1 MAKKDTPMT
10 ESETREFV
18 RLVGTRELQFE
29 EAQNFLDAH
38 EDENGN
44 LSAKD
49 KRTYDRMQAEIKV
62 LTKQINDELNKP
74 IRAPV
79 FNAFSYNGVTG
90 SYEYGDPLGNNI
102 SYKQSGIVGNEYH
115 RNFIQAFRTNFK
127 DARNYL
133 REGELSDGGWLCPT
147 SFNDEIVTKLQEENV
162 LRQICRTIAT
172 ASTHR
177 VPFVATQPSANWI
190 GEGDEIEISSAS
202 FSTVTLEAHKLAACL
217 LATSELIQDSFYD
230 LENFLTDELGR
241 AFARAEEESFLNGD
255 GTNNQPLGLLPAL
268 AQSATSILQTTSTSI
283 SADDL
288 ITLTYSIDRPYRRSA
303 KFLMSDSTLAL
314 VRRIK
319 DADQRYIWE
328 PNYAGEEPPKILGYP
343 IYTSNYLPPATSGNT
358 CVLFGDFSFVTIAER
373 GNRQVRP
380 LREKFALSDKVAFLA
395 IERVDIG
402 LTDRHALRG
411 LKIR

>member
-1 MAKKDTPMT
+1 MNKIWDLCREKDY
-10 ESETREFV
+10 
-18 RLVGTRELQFE
+18 LVL
-29 EAQNFLDAH
+29 EASKFLDEHTA
-38 EDENGN
+38 EDGT

-49 KRTYDRMQAEIKV
+49 AAEYERMERQIQSVKDNIDRHERLQRSA
-62 LTKQINDELNKP
+62 
-74 IRAPV
+74 
-79 FNAFSYNGVTG
+79 SYNGGQSTRAILG
-90 SYEYGDPLGNNI
+90 QPCANPFSGDYSTHQRG
-102 SYKQSGIVGNEYH
+102 GIIGDEYH

-172 ASTHR
+172 ESTHR
-177 VPFVATQPSANWI
+177 VPFVATQPSANWV

-255 GTNNQPLGLLPAL
+255 GTNNQPLGLLPTL
-268 AQSATSILQTTSTSI
+268 AQSASSILQTTGAQI

-343 IYTSNYLPPATSGNT
+343 VYTSNYLPPAISGNT

-402 LTDRHALRG
+402 LTDHHALRG

>member
-1 MAKKDTPMT
+1 MT
-10 ESETREFV
+10 EKETLEFM
-18 RLVGTRELQFE
+18 RLVGTREQQFK
-29 EAQNFLDAH
+29 EAQNFLDTH
-38 EDENGN
+38 EDEAGN

-62 LTKQINDELNKP
+62 LTKRINDELDKP
-74 IRAPV
+74 LSKP
-79 FNAFSYNGVTG
+79 FFEPFCYNGATG
-90 SYEYGDPLGNNI
+90 TYEYGDPLGNNI
-102 SYKQSGIVGNEYH
+102 SYSQSGVAGNEYR

-133 REGELSDGGWLCPT
+133 REGELSDGGYLCPT

-162 LRQICRTIAT
+162 LRQICRVIAT
-172 ASTHR
+172 ESTHR

-217 LATSELIQDSFYD
+217 LATSELIQDSFYN

-255 GTNNQPLGLLPAL
+255 GTNNQPLGLLPTL

-328 PNYAGEEPPKILGYP
+328 PNYASAEPPKILGYP
-343 IYTSNYLPPATSGNT
+343 VYTSNYMPPATSGNT
-358 CVLFGDFSFVTIAER
+358 CVLFGDFSFVVISER

-411 LKIR
+411 LRIR

>member
-10 ESETREFV
+10 ESETREFF
-18 RLVGTRELQFE
+18 RLVGTRERQFE
-29 EAQNFLDAH
+29 DAQNFLDAH

-62 LTKQINDELNKP
+62 LTKQINDELAKP
-74 IRAPV
+74 INAPV
-79 FNAFSYNGVTG
+79 FDAFCYNGATG
-90 SYEYGDPLGNNI
+90 TYEYGDPHGNNI
-102 SYKQSGIVGNEYH
+102 SYRQSGVVGNEYH

-133 REGELSDGGWLCPT
+133 REGELADGGYLVPT
-147 SFNDEIVTKLQEENV
+147 SFNEEIISKLQAENV
-162 LRQICRTIAT
+162 LRQICRVIQTE
-172 ASTHR
+172 STHR
-177 VPFVATQPSANWI
+177 VPVVASQPAANWV

-202 FSTVTLEAHKLAACL
+202 FSTVTLEAHKLATCL
-217 LATSELIQDSFYD
+217 LVTSELIQDSFYD

-255 GTNNQPLGLLPAL
+255 GTNNQPLGLLPTL
-268 AQSATSILQTTSTSI
+268 AQSASSILQTTGAEI

-288 ITLTYSIDRPYRRSA
+288 ITLTYSVDRPYRRSA
-303 KFLMSDSTLAL
+303 KFLMSDSTLAH

-343 IYTSNYLPPATSGNT
+343 VYTSNYLPPATSGNT

-373 GNRQVRP
+373 GIRQVRP

-395 IERVDIG
+395 IERVDCA
-402 LTDRHALRG
+402 LTDRHALSG

>member
-1 MAKKDTPMT
+1 MSDKIWDLCREKDY
-10 ESETREFV
+10 
-18 RLVGTRELQFE
+18 LVF
-29 EAQNFLDAH
+29 EAQKFLDEHTAG
-38 EDENGN
+38 DGT

-49 KRTYDRMQAEIKV
+49 AAEYERMEQKIQNVKDNIERHVQLQRSA
-62 LTKQINDELNKP
+62 
-74 IRAPV
+74 
-79 FNAFSYNGVTG
+79 SYNGGQSTRAILG
-90 SYEYGDPLGNNI
+90 QPGANTFSGGYSTHQHGGIAGD
-102 SYKQSGIVGNEYH
+102 EYH
-115 RNFIQAFRTNFK
+115 RNFVQAFRTNFK

-133 REGELSDGGWLCPT
+133 REGELSDGGYLCPVG
-147 SFNDEIVTKLQEENV
+147 FNSEIVTKLQAENV
-162 LRQICRTIAT
+162 LRQICRTVAT
-172 ASTHR
+172 ESTHR
-177 VPFVATQPSANWI
+177 VPFVATQPSAYWI
-190 GEGDEIEISSAS
+190 AEGDEIQISSAS

-230 LENFLTDELGR
+230 LENFLIDELGR
-241 AFARAEEESFLNGD
+241 AFARAEEESFLTGD

-268 AQSATSILQTTSTSI
+268 AQSASSILQTAGAQI

-288 ITLTYSIDRPYRRSA
+288 VTLTYAIDRPYRRSA

-343 IYTSNYLPPATSGNT
+343 VYTSNYLPPATSGNT

>member
-10 ESETREFV
+10 EEETREFF
-18 RLVGTRELQFE
+18 RLVGIRERQFE
-29 EAQNFLDAH
+29 EAQNFLDTH

-62 LTKQINDELNKP
+62 LTKQINNELDRPAKKP
-74 IRAPV
+74 FLEP
-79 FNAFSYNGVTG
+79 FCYNGATG
-90 SYEYGDPLGNNI
+90 TFEYGDPFNNNI
-102 SYKQSGIVGNEYH
+102 SYQQSGVVGNEYR

-133 REGELSDGGWLCPT
+133 REGELSDGGYLCPT

-172 ASTHR
+172 ESTHR

-190 GEGDEIEISSAS
+190 GEGNEIEISSAS

-217 LATSELIQDSFYD
+217 LATSELIQDNFYN

-255 GTNNQPLGLLPAL
+255 GTNNQPLGLLPTL
-268 AQSATSILQTTSTSI
+268 AQSATSILQTSGTSI

-343 IYTSNYLPPATSGNT
+343 VYTSNYLPPATSGNT
-358 CVLFGDFSFVTIAER
+358 CVLFGDFNFVAIAER

>member
-1 MAKKDTPMT
+1 MSDKIWDLCREKDY
-10 ESETREFV
+10 
-18 RLVGTRELQFE
+18 LVFE
-29 EAQNFLDAH
+29 ASKFLDEHTAA
-38 EDENGN
+38 DGT

-49 KRTYDRMQAEIKV
+49 AAEYERMEWQIQNVKDNIDRHERLQRSASYGGGQS
-62 LTKQINDELNKP
+62 TRP
-74 IRAPV
+74 ILVQPGANP
-79 FNAFSYNGVTG
+79 FS
-90 SYEYGDPLGNNI
+90 GDYSI
-102 SYKQSGIVGNEYH
+102 RQSGGIIGDEYH
-115 RNFIQAFRTNFK
+115 RNFIQAFRENFK

-162 LRQICRTIAT
+162 LRQISKVITT
-172 ASTHR
+172 ESTHR
-177 VPFVATQPSANWI
+177 VPFVATQPSANWV

-202 FSTVTLEAHKLAACL
+202 FSTVTLEAHKLATCL
-217 LATSELIQDSFYD
+217 LVTSELIQDSFYD

-255 GTNNQPLGLLPAL
+255 GTNNQPLGLLPTL
-268 AQSATSILQTTSTSI
+268 AQSATSILQTTGGQIT
-283 SADDL
+283 ADDL
-288 ITLTYSIDRPYRRSA
+288 ITLTYSVDRPYRRSA
-303 KFLMSDSTLAL
+303 KFLMSDSPLAH

-343 IYTSNYLPPATSGNT
+343 VHTSNFMPPATSGNI
-358 CVLFGDFSFVTIAER
+358 CVIFGDFSAVTIAER

-380 LREKFALSDKVAFLA
+380 LREKFALSDKVAFLSL
-395 IERVDIG
+395 ERVDCA

-411 LKIR
+411 LKIRQG

>member
-1 MAKKDTPMT
+1 MSDKIWELCREKDYLVQAA
-10 ESETREFV
+10 SE
-18 RLVGTRELQFE
+18 
-29 EAQNFLDAH
+29 FLDEHTAG
-38 EDENGN
+38 DGT

-49 KRTYDRMQAEIKV
+49 AAEYERMERQIQNVKDNIERHTRLQLSASYDGGQRS
-62 LTKQINDELNKP
+62 
-74 IRAPV
+74 RAILGQPGA
-79 FNAFSYNGVTG
+79 NPFS
-90 SYEYGDPLGNNI
+90 NNI
-102 SYKQSGIVGNEYH
+102 SYKQSGVVSDEYG

-133 REGELSDGGWLCPT
+133 REGELSDGGYLVPQ

-162 LRQICRTIAT
+162 LRQICKTIT
-172 ASTHR
+172 TESTHR
-177 VPFVATQPSANWI
+177 VPVVATQPSANWI

-202 FSTVTLEAHKLAACL
+202 FSTVTLEAHKLATCL

-230 LENFLTDELGR
+230 LENFLTNELGR
-241 AFARAEEESFLNGD
+241 AFSRAEEESFLNGD
-255 GTNNQPLGLLPAL
+255 GMNNQPLGLLPTL
-268 AQSATSILQTTSTSI
+268 AQSASSILQTTSSQI

-328 PNYAGEEPPKILGYP
+328 PNYASAEPPTICGYP
-343 IYTSNYLPPATSGNT
+343 VFTSNYLPPPTSGNT
-358 CVLFGDFSFVTIAER
+358 CVLFGDFNFVTIAER
-373 GNRQVRP
+373 GIRQVRP

-395 IERVDIG
+395 IERVDCA
-402 LTDRHALRG
+402 LTDRHAIRG

>member
-1 MAKKDTPMT
+1 MSDKIWDLCREKDY
-10 ESETREFV
+10 
-18 RLVGTRELQFE
+18 LVFE
-29 EAQNFLDAH
+29 ASKFLDEHTAA
-38 EDENGN
+38 DGT

-49 KRTYDRMQAEIKV
+49 AAEYERMERQIQNVKDNIDRHERLQRSASYGGGQS
-62 LTKQINDELNKP
+62 TRP
-74 IRAPV
+74 ILVQPGANP
-79 FNAFSYNGVTG
+79 FS
-90 SYEYGDPLGNNI
+90 GDYSI
-102 SYKQSGIVGNEYH
+102 RQSGGIIGDEYH
-115 RNFIQAFRTNFK
+115 RNFIQAFRENFK

-162 LRQICRTIAT
+162 LRQISKVITT
-172 ASTHR
+172 ESTHR
-177 VPFVATQPSANWI
+177 VPFVATQPSANWV

-202 FSTVTLEAHKLAACL
+202 FSTVTLEAHKLATCL
-217 LATSELIQDSFYD
+217 LVTSELIQDSFYD

-255 GTNNQPLGLLPAL
+255 GTNNQPLGLLPTL
-268 AQSATSILQTTSTSI
+268 AQSASSILQTTGAEI

-288 ITLTYSIDRPYRRSA
+288 ITLTYSVDRPYRRSA
-303 KFLMSDSTLAL
+303 KFLMSDSTLAH

-343 IYTSNYLPPATSGNT
+343 VYTSNYLPPATSGNT

-373 GNRQVRP
+373 GSRQVRP

-395 IERVDIG
+395 IERVDCA
-402 LTDRHALRG
+402 LTDRHALSG